1 MISGLSTNEMHITWT
16 DLEFEQIIFWYE
28 LTGKRNLSIITNP
41 KMERKMLSVCLLPA
55 TSSGIDSTNFSPPFK
70 RVDTA
75 RSAKSMLLLMLM
87 EKLKNTDGI
96 PSALITFALFSQI
109 NFDYFASE

>member
-1 MISGLSTNEMHITWT
+1 MISGSSTNEMHITWT
-16 DLEFEQIIFWYE
+16 VLEFEQIIFWWE
-28 LTGKRNLSIITNP
+28 LTWKRNLSIITNP

-75 RSAKSMLLLMLM
+75 RSSKSMLLLMLM

-96 PSALITFALFSQI
+96 PSALITFALAGQI
-109 NFDYFASE
+109 NFDYYASE